1 MQQVTHL
8 LLVRLK
14 FGTVVGRIVVSSLF
28 TLLKKYLIKK
38 NQSSFGVHDWKY
50 HLDENNVSEKNTGQ
64 LRVNFTCIETIDDT
78 NLYNLFSNFFK
89 LNEKL

>member
-1 MQQVTHL
+1 M
-8 LLVRLK
+8 
-14 FGTVVGRIVVSSLF
+14 
-28 TLLKKYLIKK
+28 
-38 NQSSFGVHDWKY
+38 HDWKY